1 MLGSFIRTFE
11 YDFVVDLELELK
23 AQVCQDFITM
33 ELDHRG
39 YNYVRSAALYRGVDC
54 RS

>member
-33 ELDHRG
+33 ELDHRS